1 MRRLM
6 SLMLVIL
13 LCRSISAKGIFY
25 AVAQKDNDIVILLEK
40 EGYTVI
46 FYKNQEEA
54 LEKTPRNG
62 PLLLLSPSYPRKYEY
77 LTPKDMQLV
86 KRRHLRVYAE
96 YCPTKGNDTGGMRP
110 RHLSLERVVVTDS
123 DFNERLP
130 NMALLSINRSYVLP
144 VKGISKPFLVVAKV
158 AGFDKAEYGLENTES
173 YPLLYKCN
181 SQILVATSSL
191 SRFAIARFMPENR
204 WKLVWESV
212 LSFLTGRPFHFDF
225 WLSYVHPQYG
235 EKEALPLNARRNS
248 VMKGIEWFY
257 KGHFLIDPSWGGKWI
272 GKYMG
277 DGTMPIGP
285 SLPERLK
292 NGNGSDGILEGHC
305 SSIDYDGR
313 QMYRYWL
320 RADVHGETSMAFSL
334 AGRLFHNHKLSQV
347 ASNINNYAFDFF
359 RKGSNNDPKSPSFG
373 LISWSVTSPGN
384 YYGDDNARF
393 LLGAMASAAVLKD
406 NSWNEKI
413 SEAIIGNFRTTGK
426 NGFRSDML
434 QDSTIQRL
442 GWQHFYNDTISNPHP
457 HFEAWPWACYLYL
470 YSKTRY
476 LPLLRRTERGI
487 RLTMEAYK
495 RGGWKWTNGIQQER
509 ARMLLP
515 LAWLVRV
522 SPTETHLQ
530 WLRFMADELI
540 KNQQP
545 CGAIREELGDP
556 SKGCFGRTKS
566 NADYGKQEAPLI
578 FTNGDPI
585 ADMLYTNNFAFIG
598 LNETARATGDPKYL
612 KAVNKLSSFLIR
624 IQVKSTHLKSVD
636 GAWFRAFNYLNW
648 DYWASNADAGWG
660 AWSTLTGWIQSWII
674 TTQILLE
681 MKTSLWDVIGPLPL
695 ENCWPV
701 VKGKMLN

>member
-1 MRRLM
+1 MTQK
-6 SLMLVIL
+6 SNDIIIL
-13 LCRSISAKGIFY
+13 LK
-25 AVAQKDNDIVILLEK
+25 K

-46 FYKNQEEA
+46 SYKNQEEA
-54 LEKTPRNG
+54 LKRTPQNG
-62 PLLLLSPSYPRKYEY
+62 LLLLLSPSYPKKYEH
-77 LTPKDMQLV
+77 LTPKDIQLI
-86 KRRHLRVYAE
+86 KRKHLHAYVE
-96 YCPTKGNDTGGMRP
+96 YCPIKDTNNEEIEP
-110 RHLSLERVVVTDS
+110 KHLSLERVVVTDS
-123 DFNERLP
+123 DFNKHLP
-130 NMALLSINRSYVLP
+130 QMALLSINCSYVLP
-144 VKGISKPFLVVAKV
+144 IKKVNRPFLVVAKV
-158 AGFDKAEYGLENTES
+158 AGFDKAEYGLKNTES
-173 YPLLYKCN
+173 YPLLYKYN
-181 SQILVATSSL
+181 SQIIVATSSL
-191 SRFAIARFMPENR
+191 SSFAIARFMPESR

-212 LSFLTGRPFHFDF
+212 FSFLTGKPFHFNS

-235 EKEALPLNARRNS
+235 EKEPLPPNARRNS

-257 KGHFLIDPSWGGKWI
+257 KGHFLIDPSWGEKWI
-272 GKYMG
+272 SKYMG

-285 SLPERLK
+285 GLPEKLK
-292 NGNGSDGILEGHC
+292 NGNGSDGVLEGHC
-305 SSIDYDGR
+305 SSINYDGR

-334 AGRLFHNHKLSQV
+334 AGKLFHNHKLSQA
-347 ASNINNYAFDFF
+347 ASNINNFAFDFF
-359 RKGSNNDPKSPSFG
+359 RKGSNNNPESPSFG

-393 LLGAMASAAVLKD
+393 LLGSMASASVLKD
-406 NSWNEKI
+406 NSWNKKI
-413 SEAIIGNFRTTGK
+413 LEAIIGNFRTTGI

-434 QDSTIQRL
+434 QDSIIQRL
-442 GWQHFYNDTISNPHP
+442 GWQHFYNDTIINPHP

-470 YSKTRY
+470 YSKTHY
-476 LPLLRRTERGI
+476 PPLLNRTEQGI

-495 RGGWKWTNGIQQER
+495 RGNWKWTNGIQQER

-540 KNQQP
+540 KNQQS

-556 SKGCFGRTKS
+556 AKGNFGRTKS
-566 NADYGKQEAPLI
+566 NADYGSQEAPLI
-578 FTNGDPI
+578 FKNGDPV

-598 LNETARATGDPKYL
+598 LNETARVTGDPKYL
-612 KAVNKLSSFLIR
+612 RAVNKLSSFLIR
-624 IQVKSTHLKSVD
+624 IQVKSTHPKGID

-681 MKTSLWDVIGPLPL
+681 RKTSLWDVIRPLPL
-695 ENCWPV
+695 ENYWTI
-701 VKGKMLN
+701 VKEEMLN